1 MSFSQWKP
9 QEPSVEGQ
17 EFHKDQHVLFIYRK
31 KQVVG
36 TIIKLLGNSA
46 VVTLSTAA
54 VTDTSEKT
62 VINYKELLSIYK
74 HLN

>member
-9 QEPSVEGQ
+9 QEPSIEGQ
-17 EFHKDQHVLFIYRK
+17 VFHKDQHVLFRYRK
-31 KQVVG
+31 KQVIG
-36 TIIKLLGNSA
+36 TNIKLLDNSA

-62 VINYKELLSIYK
+62 VISYKKLLSI
-74 HLN
+74 

>member
-9 QEPSVEGQ
+9 QQLSIEGQ
-17 EFHKDQHVLFIYRK
+17 AFHIDQQVIFRYRK
-31 KQVVG
+31 KQVIG
-36 TIIKLLGNSA
+36 TNIKLLDNSA

-62 VINYKELLSIYK
+62 VISYKKLLSI
-74 HLN
+74 